1 MEYSLLERTIEG
13 ELIPLAQDAGMGVL
27 PWSPLKSGF
36 LSGKYRRDQT
46 GPTDTKRSAVLG
58 RPSEAQFTV
67 IEALASVAEEIGAS
81 PAAVALSWVQNR
93 PGVSSTLIGP
103 RTLEH
108 LESNLAGL
116 EELSPRPQPQC
127 GPDAQVRGRHRG
139 RTDQRRVSAAAREHR
154 PLLRRTHRRCA
165 GAPASSG
172 FHGFCRFEEWW
183 SATGVSGCRPGERP
197 AQTTLINLEGFTM
210 TATAARTAEQ
220 TTDVPEIADPSK
232 VAPKDARELSKL
244 FFDQLEVL
252 EEGTPEYQ
260 YARNTLI
267 EMNMSLVRFAA
278 GRFRSRG
285 PEEMEDIV
293 QVGMIGL
300 IKAIDRFEL
309 SREVEFTSF
318 AVPYIVG
325 EIKRFFRDTTWAVH
339 VPRRLQEARV
349 QLARAADELRS
360 RLGRVP
366 TTKELSELMS
376 LPENEV
382 VEAQLASNG
391 YRSASLDA
399 AINGSEDGEAALAD
413 FIGDEDAALGLVE
426 DFHALAPMIAELDE
440 RERKI
445 IHWRFVEEL
454 TQAEIGERLG
464 VSQMHVSRL
473 LSRLLAGLREGMLST
488 T

>member
-1 MEYSLLERTIEG
+1 MMPTTT
-13 ELIPLAQDAGMGVL
+13 VL
-27 PWSPLKSGF
+27 
-36 LSGKYRRDQT
+36 
-46 GPTDTKRSAVLG
+46 
-58 RPSEAQFTV
+58 
-67 IEALASVAEEIGAS
+67 
-81 PAAVALSWVQNR
+81 
-93 PGVSSTLIGP
+93 
-103 RTLEH
+103 
-108 LESNLAGL
+108 
-116 EELSPRPQPQC
+116 
-127 GPDAQVRGRHRG
+127 
-139 RTDQRRVSAAAREHR
+139 
-154 PLLRRTHRRCA
+154 
-165 GAPASSG
+165 
-172 FHGFCRFEEWW
+172 
-183 SATGVSGCRPGERP
+183 
-197 AQTTLINLEGFTM
+197 
-210 TATAARTAEQ
+210 TAEQ
-220 TTDVPEIADPSK
+220 TVEVPEITDPSK
-232 VAPKDARELSKL
+232 VAPKDARELSKP
-244 FFDQLEVL
+244 FFDRLAVL

-260 YARNTLI
+260 YTRNTLI

-309 SREVEFTSF
+309 TREVEFTSF

-325 EIKRFFRDTTWAVH
+325 EIKRFFRDTSWAVH

-349 QLARAADELRS
+349 QLARASEELRS
-360 RLGRVP
+360 RLGRTP

-376 LPENEV
+376 LPEDEV

-391 YRSASLDA
+391 YKSASLDA

-440 RERKI
+440 RDRRI

-454 TQAEIGERLG
+454 TQAQIGERLG

-473 LSRLLAGLREGMLST
+473 ISRLLAHLREGMLST
-488 T
+488 V